1 MSENGRS
8 SDSGQKRALG
18 PAAVWAIAVGGM
30 VGGGIFSTLGVVI
43 QNAGQW
49 AALSFLLGGAVAL
62 ATGHS
67 LAALT
72 TQSDEAG
79 GIYSFL
85 RDLGFTRIANLSAW
99 VLLAGYVLTCAVY
112 AYTFGAYLAH
122 ALGGPG
128 WLGPAMSSAAIIAMA
143 AINLRGAGQAAGV
156 EIGIVVVKLA
166 ILAALAAFGLS
177 QFDAAKLSIPAQPG
191 IIGIVVGAASVFM
204 AYEGFELLAYDYDEM
219 KDRKRTI
226 RRMMPIAIASAAVI
240 YVLVCLAVP
249 MLTGTQAVIDN
260 GEVALSNAGQ
270 AALGMPG
277 LIAVTV
283 AAALSTASAIN
294 ATIFSS
300 ARLAE
305 EVSQDGALPK
315 LFDSRNAAGA
325 PQWAVLTLS
334 GLAILLAV
342 LGGLDALVSGAS
354 LVFSGGVRHAQHAGG
369 QATGGTPLDRRARC
383 GRRDGIA
390 ARPDRAFRRDH
401 VKTNRMTDC
410 AF

>member
-1 MSENGRS
+1 MSGR
-8 SDSGQKRALG
+8 DSERTGTLG
-18 PAAVWAIAVGGM
+18 PTAVWAIAVGGM

-49 AALSFLLGGAVAL
+49 AALSFLLGGLVAL

-72 TQSDEAG
+72 TDSDEAG

-85 RDLGFTRIANLSAW
+85 RDLGFQRVAKWSAW

-112 AYTFGAYLAH
+112 AYTFGAYLAD
-122 ALGGPG
+122 ALGGPS
-128 WLGPAMSSAAIIAMA
+128 WLAPAMSTGAIIAMA
-143 AINLRGAGQAAGV
+143 AINLRGAGQAAGL
-156 EIGIVVVKLA
+156 EIGIVVIKLA

-177 QFDAAKLSIPAQPG
+177 KFDATALSISEQPG
-191 IIGIVVGAASVFM
+191 FIGVIVGAASVFM

-219 KDRKRTI
+219 KDRKRTM
-226 RRMMPIAIASAAVI
+226 RRMVPVAIGSAALI

-249 MLTGTQAVIDN
+249 MLTGTKAVIEN
-260 GEVALSNAGQ
+260 GEVALSNAGR
-270 AALGMPG
+270 AALGLPG
-277 LIAVTV
+277 LIAVTI

-305 EVSQDGALPK
+305 EVSQDGALPGV
-315 LFDSRNAAGA
+315 FDNRNQAGA

-334 GLAILLAV
+334 GLAILLA
-342 LGGLDALVSGAS
+342 LIGGLDALVSGAS
-354 LVFSGGVRHAQHAGG
+354 LVFLAVFGTLNALAVKQNVGQRWITLPGAAGALSALLVLIAHFLGV
-369 QATGGTPLDRRARC
+369 
-383 GRRDGIA
+383 I
-390 ARPDRAFRRDH
+390 
-401 VKTNRMTDC
+401 
-410 AF
+410 

>member
-1 MSENGRS
+1 MSGR
-8 SDSGQKRALG
+8 DSGRTGTLG
-18 PAAVWAIAVGGM
+18 PTAVWAIAVGGM
-30 VGGGIFSTLGVVI
+30 GGGGIFSTLGVVI

-49 AALSFLLGGAVAL
+49 AALSFLLGGLVAL

-72 TQSDEAG
+72 TDSDEAG

-85 RDLGFTRIANLSAW
+85 RDLGFQRVAKWSAW

-112 AYTFGAYLAH
+112 AYTFGAYLAD
-122 ALGGPG
+122 ALGGPS
-128 WLGPAMSSAAIIAMA
+128 WLAPAMSTGAIIAMA

-177 QFDAAKLSIPAQPG
+177 KFDAAALSISEQPG
-191 IIGIVVGAASVFM
+191 FIGVIVGAASVFM

-219 KDRKRTI
+219 KDRKRTM
-226 RRMMPIAIASAAVI
+226 RRMVPVAIGSAALI

-249 MLTGTQAVIDN
+249 MLTGTKAVIEN
-260 GEVALSNAGQ
+260 GEVALSNAGR
-270 AALGMPG
+270 AALGLPG
-277 LIAVTV
+277 LIAVTI

-305 EVSQDGALPK
+305 EVSQDGALPGV
-315 LFDSRNAAGA
+315 FDNRNQAGA

-334 GLAILLAV
+334 GLAILLA
-342 LGGLDALVSGAS
+342 LIGGLDALVSGAS
-354 LVFSGGVRHAQHAGG
+354 LVFLAVFGTLNALAVKQNVGQRWITLPGAAGALSALLVLIAHFLGV
-369 QATGGTPLDRRARC
+369 
-383 GRRDGIA
+383 I
-390 ARPDRAFRRDH
+390 
-401 VKTNRMTDC
+401 
-410 AF
+410 